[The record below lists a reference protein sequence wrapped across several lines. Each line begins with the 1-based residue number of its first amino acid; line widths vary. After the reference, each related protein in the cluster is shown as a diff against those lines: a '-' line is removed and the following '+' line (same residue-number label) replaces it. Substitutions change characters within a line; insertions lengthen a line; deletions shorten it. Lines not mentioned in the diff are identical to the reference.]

1 MQELEV
7 GAGAVEENEHLAAGG
22 LSAQLPAHKPAEAI
36 EGFAHVTA
44 ALVEKVAVLG
54 SEAKHQ

>member
-1 MQELEV
+1 M